1 MLWFA
6 IVAATFLVLGL
17 LLRPLVGRGAA
28 PSADRDA
35 AADRAVYRDQLAEL
49 ERDRARG
56 LVPEAQAASARLEI
70 ERRLLATER
79 AASAP
84 RDQLPAARNRL
95 AILLAVIAAA
105 GAGLLYLELGSPDQ
119 PDQPHRPGPAGE
131 APAPAAAEDP
141 ALASEAAML
150 AQKLDAS
157 PSDAGGWARL
167 GELQLQLGR
176 YEAARTAFEQ
186 AIQQGAEDRL
196 TQSSYGEALTQLAQ
210 GTVGPDA
217 ATAFRRALAADPKDP
232 RARYYLGLMAAEAG
246 ELDQALAAWRELLA
260 ETAAEAPW
268 RALLE
273 RSIAAAEQTK
283 SDGSAAAP
291 GPDADALAAAE
302 TMTPEE
308 RESFI
313 RGMVE
318 GLAQKLAANPDDL
331 EGWRRLAHAYDVL
344 GEHDKAREAW
354 SKAVTLAPDRV
365 DLLLDYAT
373 AIVAATPGK
382 APLGPAFD
390 AAVAR
395 IRAREPDSL
404 AGLYFAGLGAA
415 RGGRPAE
422 ARGYFGALLKALPAD
437 APQRRQIEQ
446 EIEALDGQ

>member
-1 MLWFA
+1 M
-6 IVAATFLVLGL
+6 
-17 LLRPLVGRGAA
+17 A
-28 PSADRDA
+28 PRRSADRDA

-56 LVPEAQAASARLEI
+56 LVPEEQAASARLEI

-79 AASAP
+79 AASAM
-84 RDQLPAARNRL
+84 RDQVPAARNRL

-105 GAGLLYLELGSPDQ
+105 GAGLLYLELGSPDL

-131 APAPAAAEDP
+131 APAAAAAEDP
-141 ALASEAAML
+141 ALASDAAVL
-150 AQKLDAS
+150 AQRLDAS

-176 YEAARTAFEQ
+176 YAAARTAFEQ

-196 TQSSYGEALTQLAQ
+196 TQSSYGEALIQLAQ

-246 ELDQALAAWRELLA
+246 ELDQALAAWRDLLA

-283 SDGSAAAP
+283 SGGSAAAP
-291 GPDADALAAAE
+291 GPDADGA
-302 TMTPEE
+302 
-308 RESFI
+308 R
-313 RGMVE
+313 RG
-318 GLAQKLAANPDDL
+318 GN
-331 EGWRRLAHAYDVL
+331 
-344 GEHDKAREAW
+344 HDTRGSAKPSSAAW
-354 SKAVTLAPDRV
+354 SKGSRRSSRRTPTTSTAGSASRMPTTCSASATRRARPGPRPRRWRPIGSICCSI
-365 DLLLDYAT
+365 YAT
-373 AIVAATPGK
+373 AIVAATPGE

-390 AAVAR
+390 AAVAG
-395 IRAREPDSL
+395 IRAREPDNL

-422 ARGYFGALLKALPAD
+422 ARGYFDALLQALPAD

-446 EIEALDGQ
+446 EIEALDGR